1 MLALFFYT
9 TGTDSIA
16 GMARH
21 GAVMFLQTYASEI
34 YEMEKFTL
42 NVSSFL
48 GSAHSLIPPTS
59 MLFVTV

>member
-1 MLALFFYT
+1 MLALLFFYT

-42 NVSSFL
+42 KVSPFL
-48 GSAHSLIPPTS
+48 GSAHSLIRQCC
-59 MLFVTV
+59 L

>member
-1 MLALFFYT
+1 MLALLFFYT

-34 YEMEKFTL
+34 YEMEKFSL

-48 GSAHSLIPPTS
+48 GSAHSLIRQCC
-59 MLFVTV
+59 L

>member
-1 MLALFFYT
+1 MLALLLFFYT

-34 YEMEKFTL
+34 YEMEKFSL

-48 GSAHSLIPPTS
+48 GSAHSDTS